1 MSHQVVNLLM
11 NGPFNDKY
19 LGPGSAF
26 AFSEMNSFC
35 LRKTEYPYVQLPGGQ
50 VVLPS
55 QELLVCLHVT
65 AADSVAAIR

>member
-26 AFSEMNSFC
+26 AFSEMNSLWSFA
-35 LRKTEYPYVQLPGGQ
+35 VGN
-50 VVLPS
+50 
-55 QELLVCLHVT
+55 LVST
-65 AADSVAAIR
+65 FTFYTPF